1 MEIVFFFFSF
11 KEVSSPCEGKMSTG
25 LSGNFASYKASETI
39 YVIILKKM
47 FVLSHYFGELD
58 EKSISTK
65 IQVEEST
72 TLVTL

>member
-47 FVLSHYFGELD
+47 FVLSH
-58 EKSISTK
+58 
-65 IQVEEST
+65 
-72 TLVTL
+72 